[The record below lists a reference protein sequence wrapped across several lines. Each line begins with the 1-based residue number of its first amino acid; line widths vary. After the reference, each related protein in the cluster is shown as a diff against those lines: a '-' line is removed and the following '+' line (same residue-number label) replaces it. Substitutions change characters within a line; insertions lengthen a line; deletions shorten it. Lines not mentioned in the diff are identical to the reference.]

1 MRALNL
7 LAVFGLLGLSSC
19 AACARYQQ
27 VGIASAPAGAEIF
40 LDGEKIGE
48 TPHRESIA
56 RDKEHAVYLKK
67 PGYRPELVVLD
78 LHRPEDGVWFFTP
91 ADVWVELAPLPGA
104 TDLDRS
110 LEIEVEEPGTPE
122 P

>member
-7 LAVFGLLGLSSC
+7 LAALGLLGLSSC
-19 AACARYQQ
+19 AACARYQH
-27 VGIASAPAGAEIF
+27 VGIASAPAGAAIF

-48 TPHRESIA
+48 TPHREAIP

-91 ADVWVELAPLPGA
+91 ADVWVELAPLANA
-104 TDLDRS
+104 TDLERS
-110 LEIEVEEPGTPE
+110 LEIEVEERRAPE